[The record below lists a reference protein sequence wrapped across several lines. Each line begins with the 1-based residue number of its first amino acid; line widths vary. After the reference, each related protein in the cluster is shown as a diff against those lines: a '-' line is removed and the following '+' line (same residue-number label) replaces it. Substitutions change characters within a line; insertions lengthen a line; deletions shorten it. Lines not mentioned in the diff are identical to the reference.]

1 MTRIATVI
9 VPNNIDAAIS
19 GVTRIE
25 LTARKVKA
33 YGFDPSRAPHVLNRR
48 NGDGVGAMAFHV
60 VIQRGCRWS
69 AQARPGPGT
78 PWSPSRRL
86 RGDSGRVGRE
96 AC

>member
-1 MTRIATVI
+1 MTRTATVI

-48 NGDGVGAMAFHV
+48 AGDGTGAMAFLDLAALV
-60 VIQRGCRWS
+60 RTT
-69 AQARPGPGT
+69 GT
-78 PWSPSRRL
+78 RA
-86 RGDSGRVGRE
+86 E
-96 AC
+96 

>member
-1 MTRIATVI
+1 MTRTATVI

-48 NGDGVGAMAFHV
+48 TGDGTGTMAFLDLAALV
-60 VIQRGCRWS
+60 RTT
-69 AQARPGPGT
+69 GT
-78 PWSPSRRL
+78 RA
-86 RGDSGRVGRE
+86 E
-96 AC
+96 